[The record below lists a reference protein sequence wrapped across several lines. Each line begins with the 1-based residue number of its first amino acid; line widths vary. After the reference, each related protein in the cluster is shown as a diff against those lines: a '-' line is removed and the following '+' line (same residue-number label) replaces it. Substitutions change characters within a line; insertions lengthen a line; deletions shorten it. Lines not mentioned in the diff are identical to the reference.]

1 MFQLVGRPRL
11 VLRQAFGLSADQH
24 LVLDSDNGIADLR
37 FRIITDNLEDLPD
50 LLFGQMLRDRT
61 L

>member
-1 MFQLVGRPRL
+1 MGRPRL

-37 FRIITDNLEDLPD
+37 FRIITDNFGFLPD